1 MKREEQKERL
11 YFLQVSEKFFSELPV
26 RRLLR
31 ASGGDTMLRIYL
43 QAHCVALRT
52 GGVLE
57 LHEDMEPAEEI
68 GILIGAPAIET
79 PLIAAAMQHCLAYG
93 LISTGE
99 GDTGKII
106 NFSLTEAYTRA
117 WTRDAI
123 ERREKREAEKL
134 EAKAPQ
140 IEEKAEAEAD
150 SPKEKEDPIDY
161 TAIKD
166 AWNKMAKPAGLDEVL
181 RITDKRREHI
191 RARVREYSFD
201 QCLRAIEL
209 VGESPFLCG
218 KVPPKDGQKP
228 FKADLIW
235 VFKNSDNFTKL
246 LEGKYKDRTQD
257 VQPAQAQPK
266 TQPVT
271 EETVRD
277 TIMREGIWNIRTQA
291 WDRAKLDKIRDKIG
305 PEMAAAI
312 EAKMA

>member
-1 MKREEQKERL
+1 
-11 YFLQVSEKFFSELPV
+11 
-26 RRLLR
+26 
-31 ASGGDTMLRIYL
+31 MLRIYL

-79 PLIAAAMQHCLAYG
+79 PIISTTMQHCLAYG

-99 GDTGKII
+99 GDTGKFI
-106 NFSLTEAYTRA
+106 NFSLTDAYTRA
-117 WTRDAI
+117 WTKDAI

-140 IEEKAEAEAD
+140 IEEKAEAEAEAD
-150 SPKEKEDPIDY
+150 KPGDKEDPIDY

-218 KVPPKDGQKP
+218 KVPPKDGEQP

-235 VFKNSDNFTKL
+235 VFKNSENFTRI
-246 LEGKYKDRTQD
+246 LEGRYKDRTQD
-257 VQPAQAQPK
+257 VQPAKAPPTKEIITDATVQAEIDQ
-266 TQPVT
+266 QGLYIYGSGY
-271 EETVRD
+271 D
-277 TIMREGIWNIRTQA
+277 MA
-291 WDRAKLDKIRDKIG
+291 LWDQIKGKYSA
-305 PEMAAAI
+305 EMQAAI
-312 EAKMA
+312 EKAMQA

>member
-57 LHEDMEPAEEI
+57 LHADMEPAEEI
-68 GILIGAPAIET
+68 ALLIGSPVTEI
-79 PLIAAAMQHCLAYG
+79 PMIATTMQHSLAYG
-93 LISTGE
+93 LISTSEGE
-99 GDTGKII
+99 GEGKII
-106 NFSLTEAYTRA
+106 NFSLTPEYTRA

-123 ERREKREAEKL
+123 ARREKREAEKL

-140 IEEKAEAEAD
+140 IEEKAGTEAD
-150 SPKEKEDPIDY
+150 SAKEKEDPIDY
-161 TAIKD
+161 AAIKN

-218 KVPPKDGQKP
+218 KVPPKDGEQP

-257 VQPAQAQPK
+257 AQPAQPAKEIITDAIVQD
-266 TQPVT
+266 VID
-271 EETVRD
+271 ENGLYIYGSGYD
-277 TIMREGIWNIRTQA
+277 MA
-291 WDRAKLDKIRDKIG
+291 LWDQIKGKYSA
-305 PEMAAAI
+305 EMQAAI
-312 EAKMA
+312 EQAIKQ

>member
-79 PLIAAAMQHCLAYG
+79 PIISTTMQHCLAYG

-99 GDTGKII
+99 GDTGKFI
-106 NFSLTEAYTRA
+106 NFSLTDAYTRA
-117 WTRDAI
+117 WTKDAI

-134 EAKAPQ
+134 EATKAPQ

-150 SPKEKEDPIDY
+150 LAKEKEAAPIDY

-166 AWNKMAKPAGLDEVL
+166 EWNKMVRTAGLGKEMEIM
-181 RITDKRREHI
+181 RMTDNRRTHT
-191 RARVREYSFD
+191 RARVKEFGLE
-201 QCLRAIEL
+201 QVLKAIWTIPER
-209 VGESPFLCG
+209 PFLL
-218 KVPPKDGQKP
+218 GQNKEGWR
-228 FKADLIW
+228 ADFDWL
-235 VFKNSDNFTKL
+235 VKNSEPITKI
-246 LEGKYKDRTQD
+246 LEGKYKDRTQHA
-257 VQPAQAQPK
+257 QPAQAQPK
-266 TQPVT
+266 AQPVT
-271 EETVRD
+271 EKTVRD

-291 WDRAKLDKIRDKIG
+291 WDRARLDEIREKIG
-305 PEMAAAI
+305 PEMVAAI
-312 EAKMA
+312 EAKMS

>member
-43 QAHCVALRT
+43 QAHCVALRS

-79 PLIAAAMQHCLAYG
+79 PLIATTMQHCLAYG

-117 WTRDAI
+117 WTKDAI
-123 ERREKREAEKL
+123 ERREKREAERL
-134 EAKAPQ
+134 GVETPQ

-150 SPKEKEDPIDY
+150 KPGEKEDPIDY

-166 AWNKMAKPAGLDEVL
+166 AWNKMVQTAGLSKEL
-181 RITDKRREHI
+181 EIMRMTDNRRKHT
-191 RARVREYSFD
+191 RARVKEFGLD
-201 QCLRAIEL
+201 QVLKAIETIPKR
-209 VGESPFLCG
+209 PFLL
-218 KVPPKDGQKP
+218 GQNDHGWR
-228 FKADLIW
+228 ADFDWL
-235 VFKNSDNFTKL
+235 VKNSEPITKI

-257 VQPAQAQPK
+257 AQPAQPTKEVITEKMVQDAIRENGLFVYGEGYDLAQWEK
-266 TQPVT
+266 VKGKYST
-271 EETVRD
+271 E
-277 TIMREGIWNIRTQA
+277 MQ
-291 WDRAKLDKIRDKIG
+291 
-305 PEMAAAI
+305 AAI
-312 EAKMA
+312 EQVIKQ

>member
-1 MKREEQKERL
+1 MKREEQKEKL

-43 QAHCVALRT
+43 QAHCVALRS

-79 PLIAAAMQHCLAYG
+79 PIIATTMQHCLAYG

-117 WTRDAI
+117 WTKDAI
-123 ERREKREAEKL
+123 ERREKREAERL
-134 EAKAPQ
+134 GVETPQ

-150 SPKEKEDPIDY
+150 PAKEKEAAPIDY

-166 AWNKMAKPAGLDEVL
+166 EWNKMVRTAGLGKEMEIM
-181 RITDKRREHI
+181 RMTDNRRTHT
-191 RARVREYSFD
+191 RARVKEFGLE
-201 QCLRAIEL
+201 QVLKAIWTIPER
-209 VGESPFLCG
+209 PFLL
-218 KVPPKDGQKP
+218 GQNKEGWR
-228 FKADLIW
+228 ADFDWL
-235 VFKNSDNFTKL
+235 VKNSEPITKI
-246 LEGKYKDRTQD
+246 LEGKYKDRTQHA
-257 VQPAQAQPK
+257 QPAQAQPK

-271 EETVRD
+271 EKTVRD

-291 WDRAKLDKIRDKIG
+291 WDRERLEAVRDKIG

-312 EAKMA
+312 EAKMS